1 MRNPEE
7 TVNQPW
13 LEIAPDRIERIDSAT
28 MPSGEVAFLLAPGA
42 GAPSSHPRM
51 RTFTRLLGSL
61 GKVEPFDYPYALA
74 AGKRPDPLPK
84 LIAAHRAALSA
95 LRARHD
101 GPIVL
106 AGKSMGGR
114 IGCHAALV
122 EPVEA
127 VICLG
132 YPLCGAGDR
141 SKLRDQV
148 LLELRTPAMFIQGTR
163 DPLCPLELLEGV
175 RKRMRAPSTLHIVD
189 GADHSLL
196 LAKTTL
202 KALGSTQEEADDRI
216 TIAIAS
222 FLRDALAGR
231 P

>member
-1 MRNPEE
+1 
-7 TVNQPW
+7 
-13 LEIAPDRIERIDSAT
+13 
-28 MPSGEVAFLLAPGA
+28 MPGPAFLLAPGA

-51 RTFTRLLGSL
+51 LTFARLLGSL
-61 GKVEPFDYPYALA
+61 GRGDPFDYPYALA
-74 AGKRPDPLPK
+74 GGKRPDPLPK
-84 LIAAHRAALSA
+84 LIAAHRAALAA
-95 LRARHD
+95 LRAKHD

-114 IGCHAALV
+114 VGCHVALV
-122 EPVEA
+122 DPVQA

-148 LLELRTPAMFIQGTR
+148 LLELKTPVMFVQGTR
-163 DPLCPLELLEGV
+163 DPLCPLDLLEGV
-175 RKRMRAPSTLHIVD
+175 RKRMRAPSTLHVVD

-196 LAKTTL
+196 VAKTTL
-202 KALGSTQEEADDRI
+202 KAGGSTQEGADDQSLS
-216 TIAIAS
+216 AIAR
-222 FLRDALAGR
+222 FLKEALGDI

>member
-1 MRNPEE
+1 
-7 TVNQPW
+7 
-13 LEIAPDRIERIDSAT
+13 
-28 MPSGEVAFLLAPGA
+28 MPGIAFLLAPGA

-51 RTFTRLLGSL
+51 RTFARLLSSL
-61 GKVEPFDYPYALA
+61 GRVEPFDYPYMIERR
-74 AGKRPDPLPK
+74 GRPDPLPK
-84 LIAAHRAALSA
+84 LIAAHRAALAS
-95 LRARHD
+95 LREKHD

-114 IGCHAALV
+114 IGCHVALV

-148 LLELRTPAMFIQGTR
+148 LLELRTPAMFVQGTR
-163 DPLCPLELLEGV
+163 DPLCPLDLLEGV
-175 RKRMRAPSTLHIVD
+175 RKRMRAPSTLHVVD

-196 LAKTTL
+196 VAKTTL
-202 KALGSTQEEADDRI
+202 KALGSTQEEADDQI
-216 TIAIAS
+216 LAAIS
-222 FLRDALAGR
+222 RSLKDALEGHGAAPSR
-231 P
+231 